1 LSIRK
6 ERLRQSRDDKNGWK
20 EAMMQKP
27 AIILICFLSLIF
39 ISLGEVFPE
48 IPHDIHNLAETNHN
62 NGNSFGEHFYGSAG
76 RIQDLNQISSVSSK
90 DSGSLSSTQ
99 PQQTGFNLANTNDAS
114 SVENY
119 NVDALSSGMKFG
131 SLSVGENPNYRF
143 GYNGNSYTINFFNIN
158 YGELFEKR
166 PLESLIGPNRDC
178 NTQDLKNA
186 LKRLAEKRGIQEMEQ
201 KENLQL
207 LKQIALG

>member
-1 LSIRK
+1 MIRK
-6 ERLRQSRDDKNGWK
+6 
-20 EAMMQKP
+20 P
-27 AIILICFLSLIF
+27 AVILICILSLIF
-39 ISLGEVFPE
+39 ISSGEVFPE
-48 IPHDIHNLAETNHN
+48 MPQISHNMSEANHD
-62 NGNSFGEHFYGSAG
+62 NGNSFGEHLYGSAG
-76 RIQDLNQISSVSSK
+76 RIQDLNQRSLVSLK
-90 DSGSLSSTQ
+90 DSGSLRSTQ

-119 NVDALSSGMKFG
+119 NVDALSSGTKFG

-158 YGELFEKR
+158 YGDLFEKR
-166 PLESLIGPNRDC
+166 PLESLIGADRNC
-178 NTQDLKNA
+178 NPQDLKNA